1 MLVPLGRVMN
11 QNDSKPVKPGE
22 EKTNSKPPT
31 FFPRVIREFEDGS
44 EEPMVY
50 GGS

>member
-1 MLVPLGRVMN
+1 MN
-11 QNDSKPVKPGE
+11 QNDSKSVKSGE
-22 EKTNSKPPT
+22 EKTDTRLPT

-50 GGS
+50 GGSC